1 MKKSDLKASL
11 DMVSPTEFQ
20 KERMFQS
27 AIHGRLKRVAYW
39 KVGFV
44 FVPLLVTGF
53 FLSQRPPQS
62 EEISNSIADQFIEV
76 IVIDGYSHQET
87 LFNDL
92 IDAKDR
98 FEVEGKY
105 YVETD
110 LVVDDEKIGSYLFT
124 LESSNEMVNRAIIY
138 KYEDNYVAVQRGDE
152 YTLFIVY

>member
-44 FVPLLVTGF
+44 FVPLLVIGF
-53 FLSQRPPQS
+53 FLSQRPPQN
-62 EEISNSIADQFIEV
+62 EEISNSMADEFVEV
-76 IVIDGYSHQET
+76 IVIDRYSHQEM

-92 IDAKDR
+92 IDAKER

-110 LVVDDEKIGSYLFT
+110 LVVDNEKIGGYLFT
-124 LESSNEMVNRAIIY
+124 LESSNEMVNGAIV
-138 KYEDNYVAVQRGDE
+138 YEYEENYVVVQMGDE
-152 YTLFIVY
+152 YALFIVY